1 MLYLRLLVWVS
12 VVLSLPQGRC
22 VCFFPGELQGVWH
35 TQVTG
40 HIGDGR
46 RVTRSPITY
55 QELTIHSDTILQWGS
70 CHQRLDDYILLTDR
84 SGSTLCYR
92 CIQLEVVTP
101 QVVQVWSTG
110 LQTCYT
116 TEAAALRTCP
126 TPAHLAAHTAAH
138 LMLYKSKTTWGEDAI
153 TTVDCPLNGRFTF
166 TYQVGDARRGKTG
179 LENSCDQPTSEFSN
193 CPHGFGFSITY
204 RDCTFPTPRNGSLQC
219 LGSWVG
225 HDRHN
230 YLAVLDSSVKIGSY
244 VPRYKCGMFREEAGT
259 GRVFVAFS
267 EDSTCTN
274 GLYSPTDGYETYVLT
289 SVPPPPLPPD
299 VTSSSCTFPR
309 SLRGHWHHTYVADD
323 TVVFKDYHNYRTYTA
338 RCVRDLDDGEHYIVF
353 TRTHCG
359 EWNYNCLWLKRR
371 SANVLEF
378 MLGLYPRETFDTN
391 LCEPDKFGD
400 MTSWTTQGKSLLEE
414 PTTCPIVGNYA
425 GVLPDAPGYCAQL
438 YSDCETPQLMYYTV
452 SDCRNTTYVYERED
466 LPVVTSET
474 GLQLPLEQKVSTGA
488 VLTIDDDVGRR
499 GRRQVNGA
507 RYRVANARTTTI
519 SWLWVTP
526 STRDT
531 STTTSTTATS
541 TTTTRPS
548 TLDPSW
554 THLPLPRPPP
564 ARVESSNEKNLDRY
578 NPDTF
583 LKSQHQPESHSQD
596 DYSPVGFWSSIHNR
610 PDYPDDTAVPV
621 SSRVTTPVPTVSKP
635 ELPKPVFPRPAPA
648 RPVPPRQEL
657 PESTTPVKPLGPLLP
672 VVAPGPVWQKPDT
685 NADSKG
691 VSGRATWVPGA
702 PPGYKPPFSTQY
714 IHPSEPSPQEPLKDN
729 QYSGGAL
736 ASNHTTS
743 HNSPA
748 ASSTSLQPVEQ
759 SSHSQQP
766 LKQGMETSEEREY
779 AWDYRHKYPPGYWL
793 STGPIDK
800 LATDVSTKSDSL
812 DTREGW
818 ESTRDSG
825 HSVADSGDL
834 HGGGGSDG
842 VQSPSFSASLP
853 GRSSGQGIN
862 YPFTNNYAPSGLDE
876 PSDVTTSLTSDW
888 KPFGGPSFSS
898 SSTLF
903 SPLDE
908 SDSTKGVHL
917 KNEHF
922 DTEDEKLVKDN
933 SSGLY
938 VHNKAINRQPS
949 GRGLW
954 SSATGTVR
962 SYSPTNTKWKTDD
975 KRFSDKF
982 SYTLSTLGPTVF
994 TDSNIDRPGDILN
1007 FQRVGSDHHSSVN
1020 RGFNGITE
1028 DTAWKR
1034 EGDRISPGLD
1044 IHDNLYRDRGLER
1057 LPGRDTGARWTSETT
1072 ASSAA
1077 RVGGPDKFGYQSNTG
1092 EYGRRPDGWPAPA
1105 GGTSAHPRRVETLDL
1120 PTEREYQCLGQWEEE
1135 GRVYA
1140 LTYRRDIHTYEC
1152 FVGLIRTGGVVFI
1165 KEAGAR
1171 CSRGIQPEVLGMKLY
1186 RKAESCAVE
1195 DLTSEV
1201 NQSSQRSPERS
1212 SATRPPWLRTT
1223 KPWKPITA
1231 RPGHRGSG
1239 CKGLFASH
1247 HHCIFT
1253 LIVALIAS
1261 TLNII

>member
-452 SDCRNTTYVYERED
+452 SDCRNTTYVYE
-466 LPVVTSET
+466 
-474 GLQLPLEQKVSTGA
+474 Q
-488 VLTIDDDVGRR
+488 
-499 GRRQVNGA
+499 
-507 RYRVANARTTTI
+507 
-519 SWLWVTP
+519 
-526 STRDT
+526 
-531 STTTSTTATS
+531 
-541 TTTTRPS
+541 
-548 TLDPSW
+548 
-554 THLPLPRPPP
+554 
-564 ARVESSNEKNLDRY
+564 
-578 NPDTF
+578 
-583 LKSQHQPESHSQD
+583 
-596 DYSPVGFWSSIHNR
+596 
-610 PDYPDDTAVPV
+610 
-621 SSRVTTPVPTVSKP
+621 
-635 ELPKPVFPRPAPA
+635 
-648 RPVPPRQEL
+648 
-657 PESTTPVKPLGPLLP
+657 
-672 VVAPGPVWQKPDT
+672 
-685 NADSKG
+685 
-691 VSGRATWVPGA
+691 
-702 PPGYKPPFSTQY
+702 
-714 IHPSEPSPQEPLKDN
+714 
-729 QYSGGAL
+729 
-736 ASNHTTS
+736 
-743 HNSPA
+743 
-748 ASSTSLQPVEQ
+748 
-759 SSHSQQP
+759 
-766 LKQGMETSEEREY
+766 
-779 AWDYRHKYPPGYWL
+779 
-793 STGPIDK
+793 
-800 LATDVSTKSDSL
+800 
-812 DTREGW
+812 
-818 ESTRDSG
+818 
-825 HSVADSGDL
+825 
-834 HGGGGSDG
+834 
-842 VQSPSFSASLP
+842 
-853 GRSSGQGIN
+853 
-862 YPFTNNYAPSGLDE
+862 
-876 PSDVTTSLTSDW
+876 
-888 KPFGGPSFSS
+888 
-898 SSTLF
+898 
-903 SPLDE
+903 
-908 SDSTKGVHL
+908 
-917 KNEHF
+917 
-922 DTEDEKLVKDN
+922 
-933 SSGLY
+933 
-938 VHNKAINRQPS
+938 
-949 GRGLW
+949 
-954 SSATGTVR
+954 
-962 SYSPTNTKWKTDD
+962 
-975 KRFSDKF
+975 
-982 SYTLSTLGPTVF
+982 
-994 TDSNIDRPGDILN
+994 
-1007 FQRVGSDHHSSVN
+1007 
-1020 RGFNGITE
+1020 
-1028 DTAWKR
+1028 
-1034 EGDRISPGLD
+1034 
-1044 IHDNLYRDRGLER
+1044 
-1057 LPGRDTGARWTSETT
+1057 
-1072 ASSAA
+1072 
-1077 RVGGPDKFGYQSNTG
+1077 
-1092 EYGRRPDGWPAPA
+1092 
-1105 GGTSAHPRRVETLDL
+1105 
-1120 PTEREYQCLGQWEEE
+1120 REYQCLGQWEEE

-1186 RKAESCAVE
+1186 RKESCAVE